1 MDKNLELISLYEIY
15 NSMLTK
21 RMREI
26 FELYYYSD
34 LSLREIAENKNI
46 SYQAVSDCIKKVTKQ
61 LFEYE
66 ENIKAMEMKQ
76 DILVLIENS
85 DTNNKEIDKVARKYR

>member
-1 MDKNLELISLYEIY
+1 MEKNLQLISLYEIY

-46 SYQAVSDCIKKVTKQ
+46 SYQAVNDCIKKVAKQ
-61 LFEYE
+61 LIEYE
-66 ENIKAMEMKQ
+66 ENIKALEMKH
-76 DILVLIENS
+76 DIEILLENS
-85 DTNNKEIDKVARKYR
+85 GNNKEIDKVARKYR